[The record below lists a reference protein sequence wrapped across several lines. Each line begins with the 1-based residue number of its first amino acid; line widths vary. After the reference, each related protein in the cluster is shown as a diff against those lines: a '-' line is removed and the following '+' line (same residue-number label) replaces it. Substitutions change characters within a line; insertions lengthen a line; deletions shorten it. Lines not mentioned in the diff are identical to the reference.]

1 MLLNATSTAWIRRHR
16 RKGRRGEDT
25 DERPLVGPPGRARPA
40 LPRGG
45 GIQGVQVRRARELLA
60 RALAWRMARARLARD
75 VGRGPADRPGRSEL
89 DAGPDPARRGRA
101 RAGHPGADR
110 PGAAARVGAL
120 RRRWEPGY
128 GWNHGEAH
136 HGGSA
141 HAARY
146 RNNSDASRRSQGA

>member
-60 RALAWRMARARLARD
+60 RGPAWQVPSARLSA
-75 VGRGPADRPGRSEL
+75 VIWRGPPDRPRRSKR
-89 DAGPDPARRGRA
+89 DAVTYSARPARTRF
-101 RAGHPGADR
+101 DM
-110 PGAAARVGAL
+110 
-120 RRRWEPGY
+120 
-128 GWNHGEAH
+128 
-136 HGGSA
+136 
-141 HAARY
+141 
-146 RNNSDASRRSQGA
+146 